1 MKKSEKIK
9 YYYDNPCYCLSCGK
23 IIEYDGVQPLHKA
36 LERNIALGHVRI
48 KTQKEKLIVVV
59 FIVFIILKI
68 INDILGN
75 LDICVTGFLSTS
87 RS

>member
-36 LERNIALGHVRI
+36 LE
-48 KTQKEKLIVVV
+48 
-59 FIVFIILKI
+59 LKY
-68 INDILGN
+68 
-75 LDICVTGFLSTS
+75 CS
-87 RS
+87 RACLKNKNCTKRMFHFPFS

>member
-36 LERNIALGHVRI
+36 LER
-48 KTQKEKLIVVV
+48 KY
-59 FIVFIILKI
+59 
-68 INDILGN
+68 
-75 LDICVTGFLSTS
+75 
-87 RS
+87 